1 MPRQAEVRIIGIEGI
16 PEVSEGS
23 DVPGMLVAAA
33 KAQGTPI
40 ESGDVLVVTQKIV
53 SKAEGRV
60 VDAKSIVPSEFAWK
74 IAKQWDKDAHV
85 VEAVLRESR
94 RIVRMDRGVIIAESR
109 LGHISAN
116 AGVDTSNLKE
126 RGQVALLPED
136 PDRWCREAREAVR
149 RLVGADI
156 AVIMSDTFGRPWREG
171 LTDVAIGLAGMLPV
185 IDYRGQPDPTGNVM
199 HASVLAVADELAGAA
214 ELVIGKFSRM
224 PAAIIRGYA
233 YPKGDGR
240 AVDLQRAPDKDLFR

>member
-1 MPRQAEVRIIGIEGI
+1 MPNQPEVRIIGITGI
-16 PEVSEGS
+16 PEVPAGS
-23 DVPGMLVAAA
+23 DVASMLIAAA
-33 KAQGTPI
+33 RAQGTPL
-40 ESGDVLVVTQKIV
+40 EGGDVLVVTQKIV

-60 VDAKSIVPSEFAWK
+60 VEAKSIVPSEFALS
-74 IAKQWDKDAHV
+74 IAKQYDKDPHV

-116 AGVDTSNLKE
+116 AGVDTSNLRE
-126 RGQVALLPED
+126 RGQIAMLPED
-136 PDRWCREAREAVR
+136 PDRWCRETREAVR
-149 RLVGADI
+149 RQAGVDV

-171 LTDVAIGLAGMLPV
+171 LTDVAIGLAGMSPV
-185 IDYRGQPDPTGNVM
+185 IDYRGQPDPAGMVL

-214 ELVIGKFSRM
+214 ELVIGKFSRN

-233 YPKGDGR
+233 YPKGEGR
-240 AVDLQRAPDKDLFR
+240 ATDLQRAPDKDLFR